1 MPLHI
6 ASRKG
11 YVEVVELLIR
21 YGAVPDFPNKVSW
34 INHKCI
40 TYTFVTYV
48 INNLN
53 L

>member
-21 YGAVPDFPNKVSW
+21 YGAVPDIPNKVSW
-34 INHKCI
+34 IAIH
-40 TYTFVTYV
+40 TYIAIQNFLCLILT
-48 INNLN
+48 
-53 L
+53 